1 MNLKQHV
8 GYTTGYNKRNIN
20 NSLETT
26 LVSFSYGE
34 GRPCDAETLSSVTA
48 TSASA
53 VLTRDQFTLGFYTNY
68 IATAFA
74 FLHKEI
80 IINCP
85 RVLI

>member
-8 GYTTGYNKRNIN
+8 GYNKRNIN
-20 NSLETT
+20 NSFETA

-53 VLTRDQFTLGFYTNY
+53 VLTRDEFTLSFCRADTV
-68 IATAFA
+68 FA
-74 FLHKEI
+74 FLRKEI
-80 IINCP
+80 IKVCR